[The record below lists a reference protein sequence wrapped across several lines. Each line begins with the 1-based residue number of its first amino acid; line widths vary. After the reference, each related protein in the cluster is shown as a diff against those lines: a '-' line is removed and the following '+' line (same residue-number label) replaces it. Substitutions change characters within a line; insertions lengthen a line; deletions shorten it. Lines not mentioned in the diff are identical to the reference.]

1 MLFRSRPAVH
11 TKSARHL
18 YVTVRPGV
26 SYARSP
32 VRRGER
38 ARDDRPWTPEGPLG
52 ASLSRT
58 GGGSEM
64 TKRNEHKV
72 TLIMNGY
79 RYIAVEEN
87 GVIQLSRDGEPIG
100 KATWTKDQLI
110 YNSALLPDDVSN
122 ALEKKIKEQMDKNW
136 EED

>member
-1 MLFRSRPAVH
+1 MGALYGACTSPCGLVYRTRAVGCPE
-11 TKSARHL
+11 ARL
-18 YVTVRPGV
+18 E
-26 SYARSP
+26 AR
-32 VRRGER
+32 
-38 ARDDRPWTPEGPLG
+38 EGSLS

-58 GGGSEM
+58 RGGSEM
-64 TKRNEHKV
+64 TKQKEHKV

-87 GVIQLSRDGEPIG
+87 GVIHLSRDGNPVG

-110 YNSALLPDDVSN
+110 YNSALLPDDVSS